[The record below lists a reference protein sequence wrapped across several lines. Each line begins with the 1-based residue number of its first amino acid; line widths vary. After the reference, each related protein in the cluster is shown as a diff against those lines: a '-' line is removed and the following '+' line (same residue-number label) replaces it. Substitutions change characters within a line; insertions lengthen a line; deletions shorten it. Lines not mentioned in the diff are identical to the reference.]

1 MKIKN
6 YVTNSLVHAVNC
18 NADALYEVCKCTEKL
33 TKMAKKQKV
42 TNFCLYAMIL
52 VSAWDIAALKIGYI
66 KMKKELDELK
76 TETDSTVINDFTTGD
91 KEM

>member
-52 VSAWDIAALKIGYI
+52 VSAWDIAALKIG
-66 KMKKELDELK
+66 
-76 TETDSTVINDFTTGD
+76 
-91 KEM
+91 

>member
-1 MKIKN
+1 MKIEK
-6 YVTNSLVHAVNC
+6 YVTNSLVHTVNR
-18 NADALYEVCKCTEKL
+18 NADALCKVCECMEKL
-33 TKMAKKQKV
+33 TKMAKKQKA

-52 VSAWDIAALKIGYI
+52 VSAWDIAALKVGYN

-76 TETDSTVINDFTTGD
+76 AETDSTVIDDFTTGD